1 MMKKRKIS
9 PILYLY
15 YCLFA
20 TIALTISRDYVCVE
34 AGPVALA
41 YSLEWDYCL
50 YSSLLN
56 SVTLLVNHF
65 KSCWAFVTRQV
76 DLTK

>member
-1 MMKKRKIS
+1 MCLYDEEMKKKIS

-20 TIALTISRDYVCVE
+20 TIALMISRDYVCVE

-41 YSLEWDYCL
+41 YSLE
-50 YSSLLN
+50 
-56 SVTLLVNHF
+56 
-65 KSCWAFVTRQV
+65 
-76 DLTK
+76 